1 MSASNAIMQ
10 FIGNVCAI
18 AGNREERQRCHDYIG
33 WILLTFENGS
43 NISVD
48 TANRSDVT
56 EVSVPKEKT
65 YLLSFSTLRDLEVES
80 GTFMIL
86 VDGSEDTR
94 LLICGYEEVSAS
106 GGRMKA
112 EASVRKLLS
121 GQARSNDSSW
131 NRSTRDDSKT
141 HRSYKAVD
149 DSRHW
154 KSESQRAWTSRADN
168 TGKHAD
174 ERSNPRTSGS
184 GSGKPSDSERTWSGS
199 ESRSGAWADAKS
211 ERITSVGSDSWKG
224 GRADD
229 GNWKSTSGDRDSW
242 SGGRADDRDWRSI
255 SGGRDAWNGGRA
267 DDNKWR
273 STASADRSW
282 TRDGWN
288 DDRRTGGAQHLAE
301 PRAVGRRDRSRSP
314 RIPPWRR
321 K

>member
-33 WILLTFENGS
+33 WILLTFVNGS
-43 NISVD
+43 NISID

-56 EVSVPKEKT
+56 EVSVPREKT
-65 YLLSFSTLRDLEVES
+65 YLLSFSTLRDFEVES

-86 VDGSEDTR
+86 ADGSEDTR
-94 LLICGYEEVSAS
+94 LLICGYEEVSAL

-121 GQARSNDSSW
+121 GQARSNDSNW
-131 NRSTRDDSKT
+131 NRSSRDDSKT
-141 HRSYKAVD
+141 HSSYKAVD

-154 KSESQRAWTSRADN
+154 KSESQSAWTSRADKS
-168 TGKHAD
+168 GKQAD
-174 ERSNPRTSGS
+174 ERSNLRASGP
-184 GSGKPSDSERTWSGS
+184 GSGKPSDYERTWSGS
-199 ESRSGAWADAKS
+199 ESWSGAWAGAKS
-211 ERITSVGSDSWKG
+211 ERITSAGSDSWKG

-229 GNWKSTSGDRDSW
+229 GHRKSTSGDRDSW
-242 SGGRADDRDWRSI
+242 SGGRDDDRDWRSI
-255 SGGRDAWNGGRA
+255 SGGGVTRNGGSA
-267 DDNKWR
+267 DGNTWR

-282 TRDGWN
+282 TRGARN
-288 DDRRTGGAQHLAE
+288 DDRRTGGTQHVAE
-301 PRAVGRRDRSRSP
+301 QRAVGRRDRSRSP
-314 RIPPWRR
+314 RTPPWRR